1 MQRIFS
7 ALKSVLNGIL
17 ILSLVGLMLSGLF
30 TSAEQAIAAPI
41 STGGQKL
48 IQQERMDK
56 ESQAANNRA
65 QEYEAQIEAEK
76 DPDKIYEENLK
87 TYESSHPG
95 ENAIN
100 RTIEG
105 AEKLVE
111 KVTGKE

>member
-7 ALKSVLNGIL
+7 ALKIVLNGIL
-17 ILSLVGLMLSGLF
+17 VLSLVGLVMSGLF
-30 TSAEQAIAAPI
+30 ISAEQSIAAPI
-41 STGGQKL
+41 STGGQKM

-65 QEYEAQIEAEK
+65 QEYEAQIKAEK
-76 DPDKIYEENLK
+76 DPEKVYEENLK
-87 TYESSHPG
+87 SNESSHPG

-105 AEKLVE
+105 AEKLVK